1 MTKTLRSQ
9 VVLASIFA
17 LASTVGLSQ
26 TRGAEVYSAT
36 CKMCHGA
43 SGAADTSTARM
54 LKVKPVSDSD
64 LAGLTKIP
72 VTVRNLTDEQMF
84 RSIRNGKGTMRP
96 MPSLSDTQ
104 IKDSIFY
111 FKSLAK

>member
-64 LAGLTKIP
+64 L
-72 VTVRNLTDEQMF
+72 RNLTDEQMF